1 MTLCRYF
8 PTLCRLADTRRAG
21 VCCRTEE
28 ATTTSTTA
36 APVLAPRCGE
46 VSFSVETKDRDNVQF
61 PGAKAYNI
69 GCRLRFNKCIVTK
82 HPPRKFET
90 TQLSL
95 RISNVQGWPGTVTP
109 RASSWRGRRAC
120 EAASPGW
127 RPWARSVAA
136 RWSSCAGA
144 RWSAASTCSP
154 AHTVSRSVGTPDML
168 HVTYNIEH
176 IKLLIVSACMYLHIC
191 CKLCEVSR

>member
-1 MTLCRYF
+1 MPFAKILHSKDF
-8 PTLCRLADTRRAG
+8 I
-21 VCCRTEE
+21 
-28 ATTTSTTA
+28 ST
-36 APVLAPRCGE
+36 G
-46 VSFSVETKDRDNVQF
+46 
-61 PGAKAYNI
+61 
-69 GCRLRFNKCIVTK
+69 
-82 HPPRKFET
+82 PPRKFET

-95 RISNVQGWPGTVTP
+95 RIINVQGWPGTVTP

-154 AHTVSRSVGTPDML
+154 AHTVSRSVGTRDMYDIE
-168 HVTYNIEH
+168 HIEH
-176 IKLLIVSACMYLHIC
+176 IKSQRLHVFAVNSVKCPDNIMNFRVIAFTVAYFGLIFWIKMTTDTDYKIVNCIFAIPLFFLLL
-191 CKLCEVSR
+191 ED

>member
-46 VSFSVETKDRDNVQF
+46 VSFSVETEDRDNVQF

-69 GCRLRFNKCIVTK
+69 GCRLRFDKCIVTK

-95 RISNVQGWPGTVTP
+95 RISNVQGWPGTVTVTVT
-109 RASSWRGRRAC
+109 ALGGGRGR
-120 EAASPGW
+120 
-127 RPWARSVAA
+127 A
-136 RWSSCAGA
+136 RWRHGGA
-144 RWSAASTCSP
+144 RVRGHAGQQP
-154 AHTVSRSVGTPDML
+154 ARAHQR
-168 HVTYNIEH
+168 
-176 IKLLIVSACMYLHIC
+176 
-191 CKLCEVSR
+191 KLCPGQWGHRTCYT

>member
-28 ATTTSTTA
+28 AATTSTTA

-46 VSFSVETKDRDNVQF
+46 VSFSVETEDRDKVQF

-90 TQLSL
+90 TWLL
-95 RISNVQGWPGTVTP
+95 VAGG
-109 RASSWRGRRAC
+109 RG
-120 EAASPGW
+120 
-127 RPWARSVAA
+127 
-136 RWSSCAGA
+136 
-144 RWSAASTCSP
+144 
-154 AHTVSRSVGTPDML
+154 VGTR
-168 HVTYNIEH
+168 V
-176 IKLLIVSACMYLHIC
+176 
-191 CKLCEVSR
+191 

>member
-8 PTLCRLADTRRAG
+8 PTLCRLTDTRRAG

-46 VSFSVETKDRDNVQF
+46 VSFSVETEDRDNVQF

-69 GCRLRFNKCIVTK
+69 GCRLRFHKYIVTK

-95 RISNVQGWPGTVTP
+95 RISNVRTAVSLSLLHSHT
-109 RASSWRGRRAC
+109 C
-120 EAASPGW
+120 FIYEANMRHIW
-127 RPWARSVAA
+127 DKYAA
-136 RWSSCAGA
+136 FMMQISIIFSKNEVL
-144 RWSAASTCSP
+144 STTIFEYCQ
-154 AHTVSRSVGTPDML
+154 
-168 HVTYNIEH
+168 NI
-176 IKLLIVSACMYLHIC
+176 IKLLFLMFQCTV
-191 CKLCEVSR
+191 VQP